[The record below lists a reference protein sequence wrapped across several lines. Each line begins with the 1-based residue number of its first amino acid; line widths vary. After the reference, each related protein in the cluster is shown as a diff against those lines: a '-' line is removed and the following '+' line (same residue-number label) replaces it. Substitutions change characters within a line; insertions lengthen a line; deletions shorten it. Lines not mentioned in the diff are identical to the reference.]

1 MYAVI
6 KTGGKQYRVS
16 PGQSLKIES
25 LAIEQGQ
32 NVEFDEVL
40 LVADGENVAVG
51 APYLDKGKVTA
62 EVVSHGRG
70 KKIDVIKFKR
80 RKNYMR
86 TQGHRQ
92 NYTEVR
98 ITDIQH

>member
-51 APYLDKGKVTA
+51 APYLDKCKVTV